1 MDPVTHAAAG
11 VAIARLIPTPAR
23 KWGLLAG
30 VAFALV
36 PDVDFLLVLVDRLAF
51 IRHHRGI
58 THSLVALA
66 AFAVLGA
73 GAGRLLGGRRW
84 FRPLLLLG
92 LAVLASHLLLDVA
105 TSYGTQLLSPF
116 SRHKFAL
123 DWLFIIDPYFTLI
136 LLAGAFGAWV
146 APARERLLAALSL
159 GLAAVYLLLGGLYH
173 YQALALGHRIFTG
186 PESAGLRVA
195 ALPQPFSLRRWHLL
209 GAGPTEVQ
217 QTLVRL
223 PLWSFLEP
231 PKEVIVADLS
241 RVPKANPR
249 IPPLPYRPPQNLV
262 VHKWPAPSLPV
273 WDYAPD
279 AKGLLQTFLEFARF
293 PILARWE
300 VHRDK
305 LFLKMLDLR
314 FAIPGRA
321 FPYVLELT
329 LAKDGRLLD
338 WRLGR
343 LGILDKTASPG
354 P

>member
-1 MDPVTHAAAG
+1 MDPVTHTAAG
-11 VAIARLIPTPAR
+11 VAIARLLPTPAR

-36 PDVDFLLVLVDRLAF
+36 PDVDFLLILVDRLAF

-73 GAGRLLGGRRW
+73 WAGRLLGGRRW
-84 FRPLLLLG
+84 FRPLLVLG

-116 SRHKFAL
+116 SQHKFSL
-123 DWLFIIDPYFTLI
+123 DWLFIIDPYFTLM
-136 LLAGAFGAWV
+136 LLAGAFGACV

-159 GLAAVYLLLGGLYH
+159 GLAAVYLLLCGLYH
-173 YQALALGHRIFTG
+173 HQALALGRRIFRG
-186 PESAGLRVA
+186 PESAVVRVA
-195 ALPQPFSLRRWHLL
+195 ALPQPFSMRHWHLL
-209 GAGPTEVQ
+209 GAGPREVQ
-217 QTLVRL
+217 ETMVRL
-223 PLWSFLEP
+223 PLWGFLDS
-231 PKEVIVADLS
+231 PKEVKVTGLS
-241 RVPKANPR
+241 WVPKANPH
-249 IPPLPYRPPQNLV
+249 IPPLPYRPPQNLL
-262 VHKWPAPSLPV
+262 VHKWPAPSFPV

-293 PILARWE
+293 PVLARWE
-300 VHRDK
+300 AHRDK

-338 WRLGR
+338 WHLGR
-343 LGILDKTASPG
+343 LGVLDRTSSP